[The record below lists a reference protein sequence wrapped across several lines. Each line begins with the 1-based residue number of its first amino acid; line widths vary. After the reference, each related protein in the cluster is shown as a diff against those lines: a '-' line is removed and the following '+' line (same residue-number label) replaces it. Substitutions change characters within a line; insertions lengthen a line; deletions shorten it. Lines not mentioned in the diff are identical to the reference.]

1 MNESSTPETDA
12 LWYKNPEQHEVY
24 KFACKLERQRDE
36 AREILY
42 QITGKLRK
50 KDKTLPKPAEVLDW
64 MADKTRKIEVISKRA
79 EAIRCELAEKDKQ
92 LEVMRFSLMGAQ
104 QGAEEARKII
114 RKRDEELEAM
124 REAIKEAYRVIENA
138 RFVHQ
143 AITTYAPQDAVDK
156 IENQKHC
163 NNMSSAIA
171 KLQPFIQ

>member
-24 KFACKLERQRDE
+24 KFARKLERQR
-36 AREILY
+36 
-42 QITGKLRK
+42 
-50 KDKTLPKPAEVLDW
+50 
-64 MADKTRKIEVISKRA
+64 

-163 NNMSSAIA
+163 NNMSSALA

>member
-24 KFACKLERQRDE
+24 KFARKLERQR
-36 AREILY
+36 
-42 QITGKLRK
+42 
-50 KDKTLPKPAEVLDW
+50 
-64 MADKTRKIEVISKRA
+64 

-124 REAIKEAYRVIENA
+124 REAIKEAWIEIQYAEAGFAGLALRVCPN
-138 RFVHQ
+138 
-143 AITTYAPQDAVDK
+143 DSAVDSVLNRMT
-156 IENQKHC
+156 E
-163 NNMSSAIA
+163 ALA
-171 KLQPFIQ
+171 KLKPFLA